1 MIHKNISRFLIVSL
15 SVCMLLSTTACSNH
29 KADSSNH
36 ETSITEV
43 STGEKIINIQDLVDS
58 VSQSTLADHVAKLSG
73 ETQISIGAKTTTLT
87 NRITGT
93 ESYELAAQYVYEF
106 LENLGLEVT
115 YQSGITEESITD
127 QMTMT
132 YPYKNVIAEKKGIT
146 YPDQVVVLCAHLDS
160 TAMGMSRVDA
170 ALSEGN
176 AVSPIDPSAVE
187 TDSGES
193 ASNMEAESF
202 DSDVSDMGKES
213 SSMIE
218 YAPGAD
224 DNATGCAAVL
234 HIAELLSRYEFERT
248 IRFCFFDAEEEG
260 FIGSTAYVESLG
272 DTVDAIKA
280 VINLDT
286 LGWDS
291 DGEPNFS
298 IVTQFDHA
306 ETYEAQQEISQV
318 FQQAIQNYGLSE
330 AVTLKNI
337 TASLELLSDQVS
349 FWNAGVPA
357 VLVIEDT
364 EDLNPNAN
372 MTEDVFKNLNLEYYV
387 NVVKAITGA
396 VADLAEHTFLQ

>member
-15 SVCMLLSTTACSNH
+15 SVCMLLGTTACSNQ
-29 KADSSNH
+29 
-36 ETSITEV
+36 ETSITE
-43 STGEKIINIQDLVDS
+43 EKVVNIQDLVNS

-73 ETQISIGAKTTTLT
+73 ETEISVGAQTTTLT

-93 ESYELAAQYVYEF
+93 ESYQLAAQYVYEF

-115 YQSGITEESITD
+115 YQSGITEENITE

-132 YPYKNVIAEKKGIT
+132 YPYKNVIAEKKGTT
-146 YPDQVVVLCAHLDS
+146 YPDEVVVLCAHLDS
-160 TAMGMSRVDA
+160 TAEGMSRVDV
-170 ALSEGN
+170 ALSERD
-176 AVSPIDPSAVE
+176 AASSIEPSAVE
-187 TDSGES
+187 TDSSES
-193 ASNMEAESF
+193 ASDQETESF
-202 DSDVSDMGKES
+202 DVSDMGGEG
-213 SSMIE
+213 SSMRA

-234 HIAELLSRYEFERT
+234 HIAKLLSRYEFERT

-260 FIGSTAYVESLG
+260 FIGSTAYVKSLG
-272 DTVDAIKA
+272 DAADTIKA

-298 IVTQFDHA
+298 IVTQFDQA
-306 ETYEAQQEISQV
+306 ETYEVQQEISQV
-318 FQQAIQNYGLSE
+318 FQQSVQNYGLSE
-330 AVTLKNI
+330 AVTLKNV
-337 TASLELLSDQVS
+337 TASLELMSDQVS
-349 FWNAGVPA
+349 FWNAGIPA

-387 NVVKAITGA
+387 DVVKAITGA
-396 VADLAEHTFLQ
+396 VADLAERTFLQ

>member
-15 SVCMLLSTTACSNH
+15 SVCMLLGTTACSNQ
-29 KADSSNH
+29 
-36 ETSITEV
+36 ETSITE
-43 STGEKIINIQDLVDS
+43 EKVVNIQDLVNS

-73 ETQISIGAKTTTLT
+73 ETEISVGAQTTTLT

-115 YQSGITEESITD
+115 YQSGITEENISE

-132 YPYKNVIAEKKGIT
+132 YPYKNVIAEKKGTT
-146 YPDQVVVLCAHLDS
+146 YPDEVVVLCAHLDS
-160 TAMGMSRVDA
+160 TAEGMSRVDA
-170 ALSEGN
+170 ALSERD
-176 AVSPIDPSAVE
+176 ADSSIEPSAVE
-187 TDSGES
+187 TDSSES
-193 ASNMEAESF
+193 ASDQEVESF
-202 DSDVSDMGKES
+202 DGDVSDMGGEG
-213 SSMIE
+213 SSMRA

-272 DTVDAIKA
+272 DAADTIKA

-298 IVTQFDHA
+298 IVTQFDQA

-318 FQQAIQNYGLSE
+318 FQQSVQNYGLSE
-330 AVTLKNI
+330 AVTLKNV
-337 TASLELLSDQVS
+337 TASLELMSDQVS
-349 FWNAGVPA
+349 FWNAGIPA

-372 MTEDVFKNLNLEYYV
+372 MKEDVFKNLNLEYYV
-387 NVVKAITGA
+387 DVVKAITGA
-396 VADLAEHTFLQ
+396 VADLAERTFLQ